1 MLQIKQPLHI
11 LWPFLIGIALATVN
25 AFGVEHEGWEALK
38 KGGYIIMIR
47 HAVAPGGGDPPNFS
61 LDDCTTQRNLSDE
74 GRLQAQALGEAFRQ
88 RQIPIDEVYSSQWCR
103 CKETAQ
109 LAFGTYK
116 ELPALNS
123 FFEYPELDVR
133 QTEAM
138 VDFLQQRRPHR
149 GNLILVTHQVNITAL
164 TDVFPS
170 QGEIIVV
177 TMGADRRLEVIA
189 RIRVQD

>member
-1 MLQIKQPLHI
+1 MLRIKKRLSIFRPI
-11 LWPFLIGIALATVN
+11 VIGIALTTVN
-25 AFGVEHEGWEALK
+25 AFGAEQAGWEELK
-38 KGGYIIMIR
+38 KGGFIILIR
-47 HAVAPGGGDPPNFS
+47 HAVAPGIGDPKNFS

-74 GRLQAQALGEAFRQ
+74 GRRQARALGEAFRH
-88 RQIPIDEVYSSQWCR
+88 RQIPIEEVYSSQWCR

-109 LAFGTYK
+109 LAFGTYQ

-123 FFEYPELDVR
+123 FFEYPDLDVR

-170 QGEIIVV
+170 QGEIIVI
-177 TMGADRRLEVIA
+177 TMSADTQLEVIV
-189 RIRVQD
+189 RIKVQD